1 MKVKEMHNWYQTCRI
16 HSHLIPYVIGNEQY
30 DGLYFSKQI
39 YGLFI
44 YNFSAML
51 FQILFCRLP
60 YSGWSGFGR
69 RKLSRLRKGREI
81 KELINFF
88 SLR

>member
-44 YNFSAML
+44 YKFCNVISNFVLQVAL
-51 FQILFCRLP
+51 LGLIGVWEKKIEP
-60 YSGWSGFGR
+60 IKK
-69 RKLSRLRKGREI
+69 RKR
-81 KELINFF
+81 N
-88 SLR
+88 